1 MADVAVPV
9 ESLPAP
15 APAAGSPAGLLQQAI
30 DLFVTAV
37 TSPAAPAL
45 VAAITGHFIIDLLKD
60 WRDRA
65 GKPSFRPAQ
74 VRALSVVATQAVFV
88 GIWAAVV
95 HFRHIAWGELDFL
108 YGLAGSLASI
118 MWHHWSP
125 WRDRGDVPTP
135 PTTPG

>member
-30 DLFVTAV
+30 DLLVTAV

-65 GKPSFRPAQ
+65 
-74 VRALSVVATQAVFV
+74 
-88 GIWAAVV
+88 
-95 HFRHIAWGELDFL
+95 
-108 YGLAGSLASI
+108 
-118 MWHHWSP
+118 SP
-125 WRDRGDVPTP
+125 
-135 PTTPG
+135 